1 MTCSNTFA
9 IMYIQDGEPAGLYQ
23 EYTTLDEA
31 KLGLDIAR
39 KKYPENEYELYEKYQ
54 WKQ

>member
-9 IMYIQDGEPAGLYQ
+9 IMYIEDGEPAGLYK
-23 EYTTLDEA
+23 EYTNLEDA